1 MSSTIIIGIML
12 AIIVLLLIIGAP
24 IKPLKL
30 LGQTSVKLVI
40 GVLVLFF
47 VNIFGAHLGLHLPI
61 NLFTAFIT
69 GFLGFFGLG
78 SLIAI
83 HLFIF

>member
-1 MSSTIIIGIML
+1 MSSTMIIVLML
-12 AIIVLLLIIGAP
+12 AIIVLLLTIGTP

-47 VNIFGAHLGLHLPI
+47 VNIFGANFGLHLPI
-61 NLFTAFIT
+61 NLFTALIT
-69 GFLGFFGLG
+69 GFLGFFGVG
-78 SLIAI
+78 SLVAI